1 MGTVRRRILECRP
14 GRVDEKE
21 IQVVRETPLTVRL
34 NSRELV
40 TLLCDGENFRELAL
54 GFLYNEGL
62 LERETALGRVAVN
75 EKTGEADVEAKVDER
90 LLTAIHGKRLVT
102 TGCGK
107 GSVFY
112 HVLDSVKA
120 GRVQIAGD
128 LRLPLSFLIEQGR
141 VLAGRSETH
150 RQTRGTHG
158 AALLDRAGVVC
169 FREDIGRHNAL
180 DKLAGWLLTE
190 RRDPAELAL
199 YTTGRVTSEVV
210 LKAARLGT
218 PIIASRA
225 MPTELA
231 LQLAEQ
237 IGLTVVCALR
247 GSSCLVVLGPERIDL
262 EG

>member
-1 MGTVRRRILECRP
+1 VGTIRRRILECQP

-34 NSRELV
+34 NGRELV

-54 GFLYNEGL
+54 GFLFNEGL
-62 LERETALGRVAVN
+62 LERDTALGRVSVD
-75 EKTGEADVEAKVDER
+75 EKTGEVEVEAAVDAG
-90 LLTAIHGKRLVT
+90 LVAAVHGKRLVT
-102 TGCGK
+102 SGCGK

-120 GRVQIAGD
+120 GRVRLTGD

-141 VLAGRSETH
+141 RLAGRSEVH

-158 AALLDRAGVVC
+158 AALLDREGVVC

-180 DKLAGWLLTE
+180 DKLAGWLLDT
-190 RRDPAELAL
+190 RRDPASLAL
-199 YTTGRVTSEVV
+199 YTTGRVTSEVI
-210 LKAARLGT
+210 LKAARLQT
-218 PIIASRA
+218 PIVASRA

-247 GSSCLVVLGPERIDL
+247 GPSCLVVLGPERIDL
-262 EG
+262 EA